1 LIICQKS
8 KRLNT
13 KGKAEDTGSQVKNL
27 ESQKRSK
34 PGNKIDPGN
43 KFFIDHW
50 KQLVVLIILAIG
62 LYGQTFSFQY
72 VLDDR
77 LVITN
82 NKFTEKGISGIPEIF
97 SNESFKGSLG
107 EQKEL
112 VEGGRYRP

>member
-1 LIICQKS
+1 MSKKQKIKY
-8 KRLNT
+8 KR
-13 KGKAEDTGSQVKNL
+13 KVEDTSLQVKNL
-27 ESQKRSK
+27 ESQKRFRS
-34 PGNKIDPGN
+34 GNKIDSGN

-82 NKFTEKGISGIPEIF
+82 NKFTEKGISGI
-97 SNESFKGSLG
+97 L
-107 EQKEL
+107 
-112 VEGGRYRP
+112 